1 MEAVA
6 EKLFSDLTGIAPVLS
21 LSLLFNIISLIINW
35 WLVKLIKDLSKRT
48 WESLDKKT
56 DDLKEL
62 LVIFLK
68 AKDEN
73 VK

>member
-1 MEAVA
+1 MEAVV
-6 EKLFSDLTGIAPVLS
+6 EKLFGDLTGQG
-21 LSLLFNIISLIINW
+21 FTISFLLIILGISVTFNW
-35 WLVKLIKDLSKRT
+35 FLAKEIRDLSKRT